1 MFLPV
6 SITNDRFNLTYFISW
21 TDEFF
26 FFLYYIFA
34 KIQFVKSIFSAIF
47 DLFRIYLKNGGYSM
61 LDRQNERS
69 RPIFQSMIK
78 SRYTENIS
86 VVKYNYFI
94 PLKSLP
100 LRIYAIHLAN
110 PSLPLSPPQP
120 SPSSLRKKT
129 FPIFQSTVNTLS
141 ISNTLDRTIQLHL
154 ASKIKFHPPLIPR
167 KKKKELKKKNQAHR
181 SIDRSRILFIL
192 GIEISNSSFH
202 GSPNDYSR

>member
-1 MFLPV
+1 M
-6 SITNDRFNLTYFISW
+6 DRWI
-21 TDEFF
+21 F

-120 SPSSLRKKT
+120 SPSSLRKKS

-141 ISNTLDRTIQLHL
+141 ISNTLDRTIQLHR

-167 KKKKELKKKNQAHR
+167 KKKKELKKKIKHIDR
-181 SIDRSRILFIL
+181 SIDHA
-192 GIEISNSSFH
+192 SSL
-202 GSPNDYSR
+202 Y

>member
-1 MFLPV
+1 
-6 SITNDRFNLTYFISW
+6 
-21 TDEFF
+21 
-26 FFLYYIFA
+26 
-34 KIQFVKSIFSAIF
+34 
-47 DLFRIYLKNGGYSM
+47 M

-110 PSLPLSPPQP
+110 PSLPLSLPQP
-120 SPSSLRKKT
+120 SPPPPFEIKRNRRKKS

-141 ISNTLDRTIQLHL
+141 ISNTLDCTIQLHL